1 MEGSDLDAYISKFEQ
16 TIRHAGLNQDD
27 PLVLDKF
34 TDGLPTKMYEDIYTH
49 KQPRTYEQWRHEAIN
64 QQKAFVHLKARLN
77 SWRTTPT
84 PARPIS
90 NQWRGAP
97 RDNNAMDTSQGR
109 VRSRL
114 ANAEQVLEDFKNRT
128 PPPWQ
133 RNGGNASPRNIRD
146 VICYNCNKPG
156 HIARSCTAPRLQR
169 RQQFTPQY
177 TPRPYQNQQ
186 MQPGPSRARR
196 GETQFEYDYAP
207 QIERGVLSQG
217 VVNDRSNWGDSPD
230 QNEQGARAVNA
241 PSEQQQAE
249 ALKAHIGNAPDG
261 ARDLLMKA
269 LWKRED
275 F

>member
-1 MEGSDLDAYISKFEQ
+1 
-16 TIRHAGLNQDD
+16 
-27 PLVLDKF
+27 
-34 TDGLPTKMYEDIYTH
+34 
-49 KQPRTYEQWRHEAIN
+49 
-64 QQKAFVHLKARLN
+64 
-77 SWRTTPT
+77 
-84 PARPIS
+84 
-90 NQWRGAP
+90 
-97 RDNNAMDTSQGR
+97 MDTSQGR

-114 ANAEQVLEDFKNRT
+114 ANAEQVLEDFRNRP

-133 RNGGNASPRNIRD
+133 KGGAGGNAPPRNNRE

-169 RQQFTPQY
+169 RQQFQPQY
-177 TPRPYQNQQ
+177 TPRPYNNRQ

-207 QIERGVLSQG
+207 HIERGVLSQG
-217 VVNDRSNWGDSPD
+217 VVDDRSNWGDAPD
-230 QNEQGARAVNA
+230 QNEQIARAVNA

-261 ARDLLMKA
+261 VRDLLMKE